1 MAVVAED
8 KRSGPEGTSGR
19 GIRRRPWLRSRAHG
33 VGRPSIVWALPA
45 TLYFTIFALLPLG
58 VVVWLSFTSWEGIGS
73 PSSVGLS
80 NWRSLV
86 ADPVM
91 RQSIWLML
99 LLTALGVV
107 TQTPVSLL
115 LGVWAAGRQRTRA
128 VLTALYFIPLLMS
141 SAAVAIVWRALLDPN
156 FGLPNQFPAFFGN
169 GDLFGNAADAIGV
182 LTFVGMWQWT
192 PLYTLIFQGGARA
205 IPTSLYEAAAI
216 DGAGTVRQFFTI
228 TLPQLR
234 NTIITSM
241 ILMVIGGM
249 TTFESILILTQG
261 HPGNSTTTTAYYMYE
276 EAFDNFAFGKASAIA
291 VVLVVVAT
299 GIGIAISKWTGYD
312 KMRST
317 LEGV

>member
-1 MAVVAED
+1 MAVAVQE
-8 KRSGPEGTSGR
+8 KRSGPEGRSGR
-19 GIRRRPWLRSRAHG
+19 PVRRPRLRARAHD
-33 VGRPSIVWALPA
+33 VGRPSIIWAVPA
-45 TLYFTIFALLPLG
+45 TVYFTIFALLPLG
-58 VVVWLSFTSWEGIGS
+58 VVVWLSFTGWTGIGS
-73 PSSVGLS
+73 PTSVGLS

-86 ADPVM
+86 SDPVM
-91 RQSIWLML
+91 RESVLLML
-99 LLTALGVV
+99 LLTALGIV
-107 TQTPVSLL
+107 TQIPVSLL

-156 FGLPNQFPAFFGN
+156 FGLPNQFHSLIGTT
-169 GDLFGNAADAIGV
+169 DLFGNPADAIGV

-192 PLYTLIFQGGARA
+192 PLYTLIFQAGARA

-241 ILMVIGGM
+241 ILMVVGGM

-312 KMRST
+312 KMSST

>member
-1 MAVVAED
+1 MSVVVED
-8 KRSGPEGTSGR
+8 ERRGPEQTSGR
-19 GIRRRPWLRSRAHG
+19 RDPRRPRLRSRAHD
-33 VGRPSIVWALPA
+33 VGRPSIVWAIPA

-58 VVVWLSFTSWEGIGS
+58 VVVWLSFTSWSGIGS

-86 ADPVM
+86 SDPVM
-91 RQSIWLML
+91 RQSIWLMV

-115 LGVWAAGRQRTRA
+115 LGVWAAGRQRNRA
-128 VLTALYFIPLLMS
+128 LLTALYFIPLLMS

-156 FGLPNQFPAFFGN
+156 FGLPHQFPGLFGS

-182 LTFVGMWQWT
+182 LTFVGLWQWT

-216 DGAGTVRQFFTI
+216 DGAGPARQFFTI

-276 EAFDNFAFGKASAIA
+276 EAFDNFSFGKASAIA
-291 VVLVVVAT
+291 VVLVVIAT

>member
-1 MAVVAED
+1 MAAVVQGD
-8 KRSGPEGTSGR
+8 LSGPEGTTER
-19 GIRRRPWLRSRAHG
+19 RVRRRPRLRSRG
-33 VGRPSIVWALPA
+33 PNVGRPSIIWAIPA
-45 TLYFTIFALLPLG
+45 TVYFTLFALLPLG
-58 VVVWLSFTSWEGIGS
+58 VVVWLSFTSWSGVGS
-73 PSSVGLS
+73 PTSVGWS
-80 NWRSLV
+80 NWHSLV
-86 ADPVM
+86 SDPIM
-91 RQSIWLML
+91 RESIGLML
-99 LLTALGVV
+99 LLTALSVV

-156 FGLPNQFPAFFGN
+156 FGLPHQLPVIFGN

-192 PLYTLIFQGGARA
+192 PLYTLIFQAGARA
-205 IPTSLYEAAAI
+205 IPTNLYEAAAI
-216 DGAGTVRQFFTI
+216 DGAGTIRQFFTI

-234 NTIITSM
+234 NTIVTTT

-276 EAFDNFAFGKASAIA
+276 QGFDNFAFGKASAIA
-291 VVLVVVAT
+291 VVLVVVAA
-299 GIGIAISKWTGYD
+299 GMGIAISKATGYD

>member
-1 MAVVAED
+1 MAVVDED
-8 KRSGPEGTSGR
+8 DHSGSEGTSGR
-19 GIRRRPWLRSRAHG
+19 RVRRPPLRSRAQD
-33 VGRPSIVWALPA
+33 VGRPNIIWAIPA
-45 TLYFTIFALLPLG
+45 TVYFTILALLPLG
-58 VVVWLSFTSWEGIGS
+58 IVVWLSFTNWSGIGS
-73 PSSVGLS
+73 PTWVGLS

-86 ADPVM
+86 SDPVM

-99 LLTALGVV
+99 LLTVLGVV

-115 LGVWAAGRQRTRA
+115 LGVWAAGRQRNRA

-156 FGLPNQFPAFFGN
+156 FGLPHQFPAIFGN

-182 LTFVGMWQWT
+182 LTFVGLWQWT

-216 DGAGTVRQFFTI
+216 DGAGTIRQFFTI

-234 NTIITSM
+234 NTIITST

-261 HPGNSTTTTAYYMYE
+261 HPGHSTTTTAYYMYE
-276 EAFDNFAFGKASAIA
+276 AAFDNFDFGKASAIA

-299 GIGIAISKWTGYD
+299 AIGIAISKATGYD